1 MRYHEPLNDILGNRV
16 QVKLLRVLVR
26 TKASFT
32 GRELARLI
40 GNSQNQTSLAL
51 RELERNGLVVWQSA
65 GRSHLYS
72 IDTDNILVTDFL
84 EAGFR
89 LEDTLLD
96 RLTSIFV
103 DEIGKDLASLVL
115 FGSVAREEEKPN
127 SDIDLV
133 VVVSDK
139 ADLDLVEDRVAEASM
154 KVARR
159 FGNQAMPIVVKK
171 SEYDKKMKSISS
183 FWKEVADTGINLL
196 SRARGGR

>member
-1 MRYHEPLNDILGNRV
+1 MLLANQPVPRGNRV
-16 QVKLLRVLVR
+16 GIV
-26 TKASFT
+26 TNAGGPAIMASDAC
-32 GRELARLI
+32 E
-40 GNSQNQTSLAL
+40 S
-51 RELERNGLVVWQSA
+51 NGLVVWQSA

-72 IDTDNILVTDFL
+72 VDSDNILVTDFL

-89 LEDTLLD
+89 LEDALLN
-96 RLTSIFV
+96 RLASIFV
-103 DEIGKDLASLVL
+103 DELGRDLASIVL

-127 SDIDLV
+127 SDIDLIV
-133 VVVSDK
+133 VVRDR

-171 SEYDKKMKSISS
+171 SEYDKKIKLKSS

-196 SRARGGR
+196 SRARSGQ